1 MMGRF
6 SRGFKM
12 RRTLGAA
19 AVSAA
24 SSPGIPG
31 AFFAVDDDVEA
42 VAAAVAVAVAA
53 AAVAAAAAAASSL
66 NALAAS
72 DRGPATA
79 IVARTNRSII
89 SSALA
94 GQCVE

>member
-53 AAVAAAAAAASSL
+53 AVAAAAAAASSL

-89 SSALA
+89 SFFWRAK
-94 GQCVE
+94 CVE